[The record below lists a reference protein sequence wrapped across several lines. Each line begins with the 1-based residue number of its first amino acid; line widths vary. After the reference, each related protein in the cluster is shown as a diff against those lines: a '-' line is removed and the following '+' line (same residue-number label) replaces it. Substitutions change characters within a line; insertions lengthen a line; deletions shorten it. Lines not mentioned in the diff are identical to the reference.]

1 MAALCSLLRHYY
13 SNFLYLLRQKLLAL
27 ASITKQN
34 QTMEDLL
41 QLYRQKRPEI
51 VFEWYDEPTGAE
63 GWIVIN
69 SLRNGAAGGGTRMR
83 KGLTKSEVESLA
95 KVMEIKFSVAGPSI
109 GGAKSGINFD
119 PKDPRR
125 HEVLER
131 WYKAVLPILKSYY
144 GTGGDLNVD
153 ELKDVIPITE
163 DLGLWHPQEGIV
175 NGHLNSSKGDKINII
190 GQLRYGC
197 AKIVEDAEYVP
208 DGPKKF
214 AVADLITGYGVAES
228 IRHFYDLYHQDTAA
242 GKTAIIQ
249 GWGNVAATA
258 ASYLTLQGVK
268 IVGIIDREGGIIAPE
283 GLGVEEI
290 KTLFI
295 DKSGNALE
303 SVNMLPFDEVNQ
315 QIWSLGAD
323 IFVPGAASK
332 LVTPEQVAMM
342 QAGGLEVIGCGA
354 NVPFIDDGIF
364 FGPTATRLDQEIA
377 LIPDF
382 IANCG
387 MARVFA
393 YLMQPDIEVT
403 DKAIFSDVS
412 ATIRKALSRVQET
425 SSLPVGI
432 SMTALNIALEQ
443 LLPDKKAAVTS

>member
-1 MAALCSLLRHYY
+1 MQA
-13 SNFLYLLRQKLLAL
+13 LLRQ
-27 ASITKQN
+27 
-34 QTMEDLL
+34 
-41 QLYRQKRPEI
+41 YRDKRPEI

-69 SLRNGAAGGGTRMR
+69 NLRNGAAGGGTRMR
-83 KGLTKSEVESLA
+83 EGLTKDEVVSLA
-95 KVMEIKFSVAGPSI
+95 KVMEIKFSVAGPDI
-109 GGAKSGINFD
+109 GGAKSGINFN
-119 PKDPRR
+119 PRDPRR
-125 HEVLER
+125 QEVLER
-131 WYKAVLPILKSYY
+131 WYAAVFPLLKSYY

-175 NGHLNSSKGDKINII
+175 NGHLHISKGDKINVI

-197 AKIVEDAEYVP
+197 AKIVEDASFVP

-228 IRHFYDLYHQDTAA
+228 VRHFYRLYHGGTAE

-268 IVGIIDREGGIIAPE
+268 IVGIIDRKGGILAPE
-283 GLGVEEI
+283 GLGVEEV
-290 KTLFI
+290 KTLFLGK
-295 DKSGNALE
+295 DGNELAD
-303 SVNMLPFDEVNQ
+303 SRMRPFEEVNAA
-315 QIWSLGAD
+315 IWSLGAD
-323 IFVPGAASK
+323 IFIPGAASK
-332 LVTPEQVAMM
+332 LVTPEQADALL
-342 QAGGLEVIGCGA
+342 QGGIEVVSCGA
-354 NVPFIDDGIF
+354 NVPFTDDGVF
-364 FGPTATRLDQEIA
+364 FGPTATRLDEHIA

-393 YLMQPDIEVT
+393 YLMQPDVEVT
-403 DKAIFSDVS
+403 DQAIFADVS
-412 ATIRKALSRVQET
+412 NTIGDALAAVHAVQPA
-425 SSLPVGI
+425 SNKVAS
-432 SMTALNIALEQ
+432 TALGLALRK
-443 LLPDKKAAVTS
+443 LV